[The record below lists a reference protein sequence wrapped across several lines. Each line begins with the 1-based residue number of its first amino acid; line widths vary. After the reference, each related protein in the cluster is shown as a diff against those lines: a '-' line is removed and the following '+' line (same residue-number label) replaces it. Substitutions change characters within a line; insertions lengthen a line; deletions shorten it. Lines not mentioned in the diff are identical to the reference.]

1 MFPGGSPSHPHGAE
15 EKGDDEHADAGKKQ
29 VQETMHH
36 DAQDAQRHCRDH
48 QEEKQDGLCKTLVIV
63 SRRALSETSKT
74 DDTPYQI
81 MSNGFSAR

>member
-1 MFPGGSPSHPHGAE
+1 LLY
-15 EKGDDEHADAGKKQ
+15 
-29 VQETMHH
+29 
-36 DAQDAQRHCRDH
+36 
-48 QEEKQDGLCKTLVIV
+48 GLCKTLVIV